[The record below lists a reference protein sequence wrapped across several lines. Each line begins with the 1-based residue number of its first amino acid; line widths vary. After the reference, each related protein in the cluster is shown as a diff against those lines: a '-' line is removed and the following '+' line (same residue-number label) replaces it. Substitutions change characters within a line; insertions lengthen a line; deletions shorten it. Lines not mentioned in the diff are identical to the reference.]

1 MPETTP
7 PPPLWSEVESYL
19 TEQLI
24 PADPVL
30 DAALADA
37 TVAGLPAI
45 SVTAA
50 EGRLLYLLA
59 KLRSARRILEV
70 GTLGGFSTIWL
81 ARALP
86 PDGRLI
92 TLEISESHAA
102 VARRNIERAGLSA
115 RVEVRVAPALDTLA
129 ALVAEGSDAFD
140 LVFIDA
146 DKDNSAPY
154 FDAALQLTRPGALIV
169 VDNVVREGE
178 VLDAESASAGIQ
190 GIRRLM
196 EMLKGD
202 TRVEATAIQTV
213 GSKGHDGMLLA
224 VVTPV
229 HA

>member
-1 MPETTP
+1 MTDTP
-7 PPPLWSEVESYL
+7 PPIWSTVESYL
-19 TEQLI
+19 ADHLI
-24 PADPVL
+24 PTDPVL

-59 KLRSARRILEV
+59 RMRGARRILEI
-70 GTLGGFSTIWL
+70 GTLGGFSTIWM

-86 PDGRLI
+86 AEGRLI

-115 RVEVRVAPALDTLA
+115 RVDVRVAPALDTLA
-129 ALVAEGSDAFD
+129 ALLAEAADPFD

-146 DKDNSAPY
+146 DKENSAPY

-178 VLDAESASAGIQ
+178 VAEPGSASASVQ

-202 TRVEATAIQTV
+202 ARVEATVLQTV
-213 GSKGHDGMLLA
+213 GSKGYDGMLLA
-224 VVTPV
+224 LVSQ
-229 HA
+229 ARG

>member
-1 MPETTP
+1 MPDTP
-7 PPPLWSEVESYL
+7 PAIWTAVESYL

-59 KLRSARRILEV
+59 RLRGARRILEV

-86 PDGRLI
+86 SDGQLI

-115 RVEVRVAPALDTLA
+115 RVDVRVAPALDTLA
-129 ALVAEGSDAFD
+129 ALVAEGSDPFD
-140 LVFIDA
+140 FVFIDA

-169 VDNVVREGE
+169 VDNVVRDGE
-178 VLDAESASAGIQ
+178 VVEAESPSSSIQ

-202 TRVEATAIQTV
+202 ARVEATAIQTV

-224 VVTPV
+224 IVTPV
-229 HA
+229 RA

>member
-1 MPETTP
+1 MPENTP

-45 SVTAA
+45 SVTTA

-59 KLRSARRILEV
+59 KMRGARRILEV

-129 ALVAEGSDAFD
+129 ALVAEGSDSFD

-178 VLDAESASAGIQ
+178 VLDAESASSGIQ

>member
-1 MPETTP
+1 MPDTP
-7 PPPLWSEVESYL
+7 PAIWAAVESYL

-30 DAALADA
+30 DAALVDA

-59 KLRSARRILEV
+59 RLRGARRILEV

-86 PDGRLI
+86 SDGQLI

-115 RVEVRVAPALDTLA
+115 RVDVRVAPALDTLA
-129 ALVAEGSDAFD
+129 ALVAEGSDPFD
-140 LVFIDA
+140 FVFIDA

-178 VLDAESASAGIQ
+178 VVEAESASSSIQ

-202 TRVEATAIQTV
+202 ARVEATAIQTV

-224 VVTPV
+224 IVTPV
-229 HA
+229 RA

>member
-1 MPETTP
+1 MPDTTP
-7 PPPLWSEVESYL
+7 PPSIWSAVESYL
-19 TEQLI
+19 TGQLI

-45 SVTAA
+45 SVTTA

-59 KLRSARRILEV
+59 RLRGARRILEV

-86 PDGRLI
+86 PEGQLL
-92 TLEISESHAA
+92 TLEINESHAA

-129 ALVAEGSDAFD
+129 ALVAQGSEPFD

-146 DKDNSAPY
+146 DKENSAPY

-178 VLDAESASAGIQ
+178 VVDADSASTSIQ
-190 GIRRLM
+190 GIRLM
-196 EMLKGD
+196 EMLEGD

-213 GSKGHDGMLLA
+213 GSMGHDGMLLA
-224 VVTPV
+224 IVTPIR
-229 HA
+229 A